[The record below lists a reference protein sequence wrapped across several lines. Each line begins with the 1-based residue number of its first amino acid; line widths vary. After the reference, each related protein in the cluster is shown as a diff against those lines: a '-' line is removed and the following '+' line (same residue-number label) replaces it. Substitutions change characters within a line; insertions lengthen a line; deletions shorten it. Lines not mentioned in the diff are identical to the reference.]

1 VRAALKPVHLPA
13 EMDVNYI
20 THDKTVTKMVLCP
33 RGRFD
38 DRIQGHGAGS
48 SGVDAL
54 CICLIFLFF
63 FDLLNNGGFL
73 MDLLG

>member
-1 VRAALKPVHLPA
+1 VPAALKPVRLPA

-48 SGVDAL
+48 SG
-54 CICLIFLFF
+54 FLTMEDF
-63 FDLLNNGGFL
+63 
-73 MDLLG
+73 